1 MALTAKKPAADSGP
15 WWQYGHV
22 WLVLSGPAVVVVAGI
37 VTAVI
42 AFYGAD
48 PVVDANYYQ
57 QGLQINTQLRADK
70 RLAPAGAARNHAATP
85 DQDWPALTPT
95 PAAP

>member
-1 MALTAKKPAADSGP
+1 MTLTAKKQDADSGP
-15 WWQYGHV
+15 WWQYGHM
-22 WLVLSGPAVVVVAGI
+22 WLVLGGPAVVVVAGI

-42 AFYGAD
+42 AVYGAD

-57 QGLQINTQLRADK
+57 QGLHINEQLRADK

-85 DQDWPALTPT
+85 EQDWPAPTST